1 MVETASDTG
10 KRRVKTDEELRKLND
25 YELLEEYLRNDERE
39 APNWGNRSDKVLI
52 AEMFRRL
59 LERKA
64 DKLE

>member
-1 MVETASDTG
+1 M
-10 KRRVKTDEELRKLND
+10 TDKELRKLND

-39 APNWGNRSDKVLI
+39 APNLGHRSDKVFI

-59 LERKA
+59 LERQA

>member
-1 MVETASDTG
+1 MG
-10 KRRVKTDEELRKLND
+10 GRVHMTDKELRKLND

-39 APNWGNRSDKVLI
+39 APNLGHRSDKVFI

-59 LERKA
+59 LERQA